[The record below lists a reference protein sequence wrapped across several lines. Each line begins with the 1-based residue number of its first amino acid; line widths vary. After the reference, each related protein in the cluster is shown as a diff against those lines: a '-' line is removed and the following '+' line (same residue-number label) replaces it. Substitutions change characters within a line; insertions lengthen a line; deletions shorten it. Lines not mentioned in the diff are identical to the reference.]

1 MPTPAITTL
10 RATIAAA
17 LTDNTLYQTFDF
29 PPATIL
35 ANSLIVSPA
44 EPYITPS
51 NNMQLSVAPLANFRL
66 MLTVPMFDN
75 KGNLNGIESAIVG
88 VIAKLIASSI
98 IFNISSVSAP
108 SILNAASGDLLL
120 SEITISVLTSWS

>member
-1 MPTPAITTL
+1 
-10 RATIAAA
+10 
-17 LTDNTLYQTFDF
+17 
-29 PPATIL
+29 
-35 ANSLIVSPA
+35 
-44 EPYITPS
+44 
-51 NNMQLSVAPLANFRL
+51 MQLSVAPLANFRL

-75 KGNLNGIESAIVG
+75 QGNLNGIESAIVG
-88 VIAKLIASSI
+88 VIAKLVASSI

>member
-1 MPTPAITTL
+1 M
-10 RATIAAA
+10 
-17 LTDNTLYQTFDF
+17 
-29 PPATIL
+29 
-35 ANSLIVSPA
+35 
-44 EPYITPS
+44 
-51 NNMQLSVAPLANFRL
+51 ANFRL

-88 VIAKLIASSI
+88 VIAKLVASSI

-108 SILNAASGDLLL
+108 SMLNAASGDLLL